1 MIKKLESTAVL
12 LVGGGLSGGGAERH
26 FNMLARGLFDGSA
39 DVLLVTRPGVP
50 CHRDAYFPLRDGALI
65 SLREALRR
73 CREKRY
79 DAIFG
84 FGRYPSFAAFAIRS
98 SCSRATPLI
107 LMDVSV
113 FLKAHAE
120 DARRF
125 KALPR
130 TACRLAYS
138 RADLLL
144 ANSQSGA
151 DDLKILTG
159 GRTPVSRVPNIL
171 DPAWIRSTVTASGV
185 THAPDA
191 PYILS
196 LGRLVPSK
204 RLDSAIHGF
213 AGISTR
219 IPHRLVIAGDGPEKA
234 ALQSL
239 VEQMGLGHRILFPGW
254 IAEPLPWLARADV
267 LLHTSAVE
275 GFPNSVLEAMALEV
289 PVVSA
294 NWGADAVSL
303 AEAGALRL
311 VESNKP
317 CSIGRALM
325 TLLSDTE
332 GRAAVV
338 ETARRECRKHMIP
351 DAIAAYETAVADGM
365 SRTP

>member
-1 MIKKLESTAVL
+1 MIKKIERSAVL

-26 FNMLARGLFDGSA
+26 FNMLARGLFEGSA

-50 CHRDAYFPLRDGALI
+50 CHRNAYFPLRDGALI
-65 SLREALRR
+65 SLSEALRR

-84 FGRYPSFAAFAIRS
+84 FGRYPSFAAFALRS
-98 SCSRATPLI
+98 ACSRSTPLI

-120 DARRF
+120 DARRL
-125 KALPR
+125 KALSR
-130 TACRLAYS
+130 MACRLAYS

-144 ANSQSGA
+144 ANSQSGV
-151 DDLKILTG
+151 DDLKILTQ
-159 GRTPVSRVPNIL
+159 GRTPVARVPNIV
-171 DPAWIRSTVTASGV
+171 DPVWLRSASTAPAGSG
-185 THAPDA
+185 APDA
-191 PYILS
+191 PYILA
-196 LGRLVPSK
+196 LGRLVASK
-204 RLDSAIHGF
+204 RLDAAIHGF

-239 VEQMGLGHRILFPGW
+239 VGQMGLGRRILFPGW
-254 IAEPLPWLARADV
+254 ISEPLPWLARADV
-267 LLHTSAVE
+267 LLHTSVVE
-275 GFPNSVLEAMALEV
+275 GFPNAVLEAMALDV
-289 PVVSA
+289 PVVSG
-294 NWGADAVSL
+294 NWGADAMSL

-311 VESNKP
+311 VESNNP

-325 TLLSDTE
+325 TLLSDAE

-338 ETARRECRKHMIP
+338 ETARRACRKHMIP
-351 DAIAAYETAVADGM
+351 DAIGAYEAAVTDGM
-365 SRTP
+365 ARTP